1 MKARDCLNYFVH
13 DFSFKLHNSCTRQ
26 VLAIVVIH
34 VIYSGIGKIYEVREV
49 FLEIPKASAKVY
61 HDDSIHR
68 LKQNGV
74 LDNLLSLL
82 VNSFITTIQRVVSN
96 G

>member
-1 MKARDCLNYFVH
+1 M
-13 DFSFKLHNSCTRQ
+13 
-26 VLAIVVIH
+26 IVVSSSI
-34 VIYSGIGKIYEVREV
+34 ILSGIGKIYEVREV

-82 VNSFITTIQRVVSN
+82 VNSFITTVQRVVSN